1 MLETR
6 AAQVLYVLARIC
18 PISTHELLHIMCRNV
33 GCFCVAHSLKPV
45 LLDHDECK
53 EGNGGCDSKRKCVNT
68 VGSHSCDDCPA
79 GWANDGDKGC
89 KGLFVSSEC
98 VDTSFA

>member
-1 MLETR
+1 M
-6 AAQVLYVLARIC
+6 
-18 PISTHELLHIMCRNV
+18 S
-33 GCFCVAHSLKPV
+33 
-45 LLDHDECK
+45 LDHDECK
-53 EGNGGCDSKRKCVNT
+53 EDNGGCDSKRKCVNT

-79 GWANDGDKGC
+79 GWDNDGDLGC